1 MRSLIAAGMILL
13 SYNCFTMSNSV
24 DSTKIKY
31 TFGITPSAVIN
42 VTPAIQLSHD
52 ISFSKYFSFGLET
65 GFLFSHININNLNTR
80 GFRLRPQLKVTVF
93 DNNNFSVD
101 FYGFYNY
108 RYFEAKMVQEV
119 VKAEGAYIEEV
130 HGTRKTSLK
139 GFGVGVDLGF
149 SEVDNF
155 LKKINIGIGLGR
167 GNINNEY
174 SDQIFEPFSFF
185 RFNQSGKIEIP
196 MIFLHLNMH
205 IF

>member
-1 MRSLIAAGMILL
+1 
-13 SYNCFTMSNSV
+13 MSNSV

-108 RYFEAKMVQEV
+108 RYFEAKMVQEL